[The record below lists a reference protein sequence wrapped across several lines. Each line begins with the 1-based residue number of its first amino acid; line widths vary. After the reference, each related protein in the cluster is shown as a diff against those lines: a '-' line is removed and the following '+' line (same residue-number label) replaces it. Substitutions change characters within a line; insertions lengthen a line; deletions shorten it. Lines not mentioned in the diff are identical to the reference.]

1 MGLITGLLTLPLAP
15 LRGTVWLAERIQE
28 QAEEELY
35 DESAIRAGLLEL
47 ESARQAGTLD
57 EDELYDESAI
67 RAGLLELESARQ
79 VGTLDEQEIAAAEDA
94 LIERLMAIRG
104 LAGEERDGGFE

>member
-15 LRGTVWLAERIQE
+15 VRGTIWLAERIQE

-47 ESARQAGTLD
+47 EEARQAGALD
-57 EDELYDESAI
+57 EHEL
-67 RAGLLELESARQ
+67 
-79 VGTLDEQEIAAAEDA
+79 AAAEDA
-94 LIERLMAIRG
+94 LIERLMAMRG
-104 LAGEERDGGFE
+104 LAGEESSGGIE

>member
-15 LRGTVWLAERIQE
+15 VRGTVWLAERIQE

-35 DESAIRAGLLEL
+35 DESAIRNGLLEL
-47 ESARQAGTLD
+47 EAARQAGTLD
-57 EDELYDESAI
+57 E
-67 RAGLLELESARQ
+67 
-79 VGTLDEQEIAAAEDA
+79 QEVAAAEDE

-104 LAGEERDGGFE
+104 FAGEERHGRIE

>member
-1 MGLITGLLTLPLAP
+1 MGLISGLLTLPLAP

-47 ESARQAGTLD
+47 EQAREAGD
-57 EDELYDESAI
+57 F
-67 RAGLLELESARQ
+67 
-79 VGTLDEQEIAAAEDA
+79 DEQELSAAEDA
-94 LIERLMAIRG
+94 LIERLMVMRG
-104 LAGEERDGGFE
+104 LAGEERDGGVE